1 MPSWEA
7 STNKPLAKSKREV
20 DKVRLFLQCYFH
32 SSMNSPRVVNVFV
45 FLFLQHQIETN
56 LILKYSPFKTESQ
69 LFEQFNKIG
78 PKGKAWKY
86 NVLLIGV

>member
-1 MPSWEA
+1 MSKARLSYKMYCLQIQIHVHSLLTPHVFFFEKVVVPMPSWEA

-45 FLFLQHQIETN
+45 FLFYSTRLKQI
-56 LILKYSPFKTESQ
+56 
-69 LFEQFNKIG
+69 
-78 PKGKAWKY
+78 
-86 NVLLIGV
+86 